1 MDGEEALGRAITALN
16 ASPGKKT
23 SAPEPAAFG
32 SPHPNPESEPAAPVL
47 VDAPPPPPILGE
59 PVADVIAFDDEKDDE
74 KDATPAPVLME
85 VPPPPPPPPPCPAVA
100 KAPPRSSESPPTVRE
115 VPPPPPP
122 PPRGRAG
129 GTPPPPGPYGT
140 REGPP
145 PTTTTAPYLA
155 PPPPDARDRNVRP
168 RDRDGTR
175 EGQSPARPASD
186 HIGAVA
192 AEPGEITKRGVDE
205 TLPEPRRGDEKKRQS
220 LGYHC
225 PSCDCDVPANGR
237 EQHESGTKHREK
249 EKDFL
254 ARTRS
259 SDRRKRVVKVVVQR
273 AGPASGDLRDR
284 IDRTPTGPRPVVR
297 DEIAGVVEA
306 SAAPELPVVQTTSSG
321 WDGLPEAEAMA
332 QPVMVPLAQGLVPML
347 PVTSLLPVRTARGN
361 VVYMAPMQPILGGTS
376 DDPGFIA
383 VDDQVTTRI
392 NSRINSRWHASET
405 TTTRT
410 MTTETM
416 RSGSET
422 GRMTREE
429 WELERKEKKKEKKEK
444 KKKEKREKREKRE
457 KKEKRKRKN
466 EDEEEREER
475 RAIVKSTKPTKQ
487 GWQGWMQ
494 HDDFLRLDDS
504 YDASLQSGGW

>member
-1 MDGEEALGRAITALN
+1 MR
-16 ASPGKKT
+16 PG
-23 SAPEPAAFG
+23 
-32 SPHPNPESEPAAPVL
+32 
-47 VDAPPPPPILGE
+47 DR
-59 PVADVIAFDDEKDDE
+59 DD
-74 KDATPAPVLME
+74 T
-85 VPPPPPPPPPCPAVA
+85 
-100 KAPPRSSESPPTVRE
+100 RE
-115 VPPPPPP
+115 VQPP
-122 PPRGRAG
+122 AG
-129 GTPPPPGPYGT
+129 
-140 REGPP
+140 
-145 PTTTTAPYLA
+145 
-155 PPPPDARDRNVRP
+155 
-168 RDRDGTR
+168 
-175 EGQSPARPASD
+175 PASD
-186 HIGAVA
+186 NVAVA
-192 AEPGEITKRGVDE
+192 VGQPGEIAKRGADE
-205 TLPEPRRGDEKKRQS
+205 TLPEPRRRDEEKRQS
-220 LGYHC
+220 LAYRC
-225 PSCDCDVPANGR
+225 ATCDCDVPANGR

-284 IDRTPTGPRPVVR
+284 IDRTPMGLRPVVR
-297 DEIAGVVEA
+297 EEIAGVVEA
-306 SAAPELPVVQTTSSG
+306 SPTPEPPVVQTTSSG

-332 QPVMVPLAQGLVPML
+332 KPVMVPLAQGPVPML

-410 MTTETM
+410 MTTETT

-429 WELERKEKKKEKKEK
+429 WELERKEKKKEK
-444 KKKEKREKREKRE
+444 REKREKKE

>member
-1 MDGEEALGRAITALN
+1 
-16 ASPGKKT
+16 
-23 SAPEPAAFG
+23 
-32 SPHPNPESEPAAPVL
+32 
-47 VDAPPPPPILGE
+47 
-59 PVADVIAFDDEKDDE
+59 
-74 KDATPAPVLME
+74 
-85 VPPPPPPPPPCPAVA
+85 
-100 KAPPRSSESPPTVRE
+100 
-115 VPPPPPP
+115 
-122 PPRGRAG
+122 
-129 GTPPPPGPYGT
+129 
-140 REGPP
+140 
-145 PTTTTAPYLA
+145 
-155 PPPPDARDRNVRP
+155 
-168 RDRDGTR
+168 
-175 EGQSPARPASD
+175 
-186 HIGAVA
+186 
-192 AEPGEITKRGVDE
+192 
-205 TLPEPRRGDEKKRQS
+205 
-220 LGYHC
+220 
-225 PSCDCDVPANGR
+225 
-237 EQHESGTKHREK
+237 
-249 EKDFL
+249 
-254 ARTRS
+254 
-259 SDRRKRVVKVVVQR
+259 
-273 AGPASGDLRDR
+273 
-284 IDRTPTGPRPVVR
+284 
-297 DEIAGVVEA
+297 
-306 SAAPELPVVQTTSSG
+306 
-321 WDGLPEAEAMA
+321 MA

-444 KKKEKREKREKRE
+444 KKKEKKEKREKRE